1 MLATVTLYCDLYY
14 YFFKVKF
21 HGTTREYLVSLP
33 AADGPLEQLLS
44 AALHVL
50 RRLQRVVLHA
60 VDLLLLET
68 NFTKYV
74 ADCNTK
80 RNDANI

>member
-1 MLATVTLYCDLYY
+1 MTYIIFLS
-14 YFFKVKF
+14 KF
-21 HGTTREYLVSLP
+21 RGTTREYLVSLP

-68 NFTKYV
+68 NLNKYV
-74 ADCNTK
+74 ADFNTK
-80 RNDANI
+80 RNDVNI